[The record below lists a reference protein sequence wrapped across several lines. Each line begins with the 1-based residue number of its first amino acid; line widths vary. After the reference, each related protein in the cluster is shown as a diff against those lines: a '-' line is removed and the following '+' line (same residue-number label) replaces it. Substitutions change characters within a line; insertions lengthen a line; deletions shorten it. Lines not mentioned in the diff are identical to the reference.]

1 MGQHSRAISTIN
13 QLPAKKSQSPFRQNP
28 LRTLQIQGS
37 EGTVPI
43 LWDGSESK
51 IINQRTTITGNE
63 EKGSTIAL
71 QSRWDTGT

>member
-43 LWDGSESK
+43 LWDGSET
-51 IINQRTTITGNE
+51 N
-63 EKGSTIAL
+63 
-71 QSRWDTGT
+71 